1 MFRKLQNL
9 QNLNNIGKLNSIFKE
24 STQNLKR
31 QGFTKLLQTN
41 RSKCRS
47 NFVDHVSKVRFEV
60 WDLDLCGSRVLG
72 ENPRENRVRA
82 KNAHFRFY
90 IAQCLDTISACSDT
104 HVWIAELTFCNSCS
118 DTGIACP
125 DTTSRNL
132 RLDHVPCASRH
143 DF

>member
-72 ENPRENRVRA
+72 ENPKENRVRGS
-82 KNAHFRFY
+82 NFGENE
-90 IAQCLDTISACSDT
+90 LISLLYREVFEHGMWPSGHA
-104 HVWIAELTFCNSCS
+104 LQN
-118 DTGIACP
+118 
-125 DTTSRNL
+125 
-132 RLDHVPCASRH
+132 
-143 DF
+143 